1 MTDARLSE
9 IIQRLVAIA
18 SAFVPSP
25 EEPELTMFGLI
36 SRYNAQY
43 DNPELIG
50 GDWVKENVPE
60 LADLPA

>member
-1 MTDARLSE
+1 MDKMTEIKARLKQIVVE
-9 IIQRLVAIA
+9 
-18 SAFVPSP
+18 FEPTE

-50 GDWVKENVPE
+50 GDWVLENT
-60 LADLPA
+60 DIRLPI

>member
-1 MTDARLSE
+1 MDRMTEIKARLKQ
-9 IIQRLVAIA
+9 IIVE
-18 SAFVPSP
+18 FEPTE

-50 GDWVKENVPE
+50 GDWVLENTDIRLPE
-60 LADLPA
+60 